1 MKAAENSLG
10 TLRPYVLLTYIAVF
24 LWSIVEYG
32 IPVDRI
38 AVLLWMFGAFACA
51 SLGRNREQVI
61 QMLRDW
67 ALMVVI
73 YMAYDYSRGT
83 ADQWGIGV
91 NYTALRDLDSLIT
104 FGREPI
110 SGMQRRF
117 YTPNDVKWYDVVG
130 SVIYMTHFVFP
141 VLPLVFLRIR
151 NRASWLHYVRR
162 FSLTLGISVF
172 IFIIFPAA
180 PPWMASREGYL
191 PPIQRITGRGWSE
204 LHLKTVSKTLDRGAG
219 VLNAVAPMPS
229 LHAGMALLVA
239 LWFFRNCKPW
249 IRIAALAF
257 PVAMLTALVYFGE
270 HFIIDGLAGWAVVLL
285 AWFLANKWEERT
297 ARKQVNSRTE

>member
-191 PPIQRITGRGWSE
+191 PPIQRITGRGWLE

-249 IRIAALAF
+249 IRFAALAF

-297 ARKQVNSRTE
+297 ARKKVNSRTE

>member
-191 PPIQRITGRGWSE
+191 PPIQRITGRGWLE
-204 LHLKTVSKTLDRGAG
+204 LHLKTVSKTLDRGTG
-219 VLNAVAPMPS
+219 VLKAVAPMPS

-297 ARKQVNSRTE
+297 ARKKVNSRTE

>member
-24 LWSIVEYG
+24 LWTIVEYG

-141 VLPLVFLRIR
+141 VLPLVFLRLR

-297 ARKQVNSRTE
+297 ARKKVNSRTE

>member
-51 SLGRNREQVI
+51 SLGRNREQVV

-67 ALMVVI
+67 SLIVVI

-191 PPIQRITGRGWSE
+191 PPIQRITGRGWLE

-297 ARKQVNSRTE
+297 ARKKVNSRTE

>member
-91 NYTALRDLDSLIT
+91 NYTALRDLDSFIT
-104 FGREPI
+104 LGREPI

-117 YTPNDVKWYDVVG
+117 YSPNDVKWYDVVG
-130 SVIYMTHFVFP
+130 SIIYMTHFVFP
-141 VLPLVFLRIR
+141 VLPLVLLRLR

-162 FSLTLGISVF
+162 FTLTLSIAVF

-180 PPWMASREGYL
+180 PPWMASQKGYL
-191 PPIQRITGRGWSE
+191 PPIARITGRGWWE

-239 LWFFRNCKPW
+239 LWFTRNCRPW
-249 IRIAALAF
+249 IRVAALAY
-257 PVAMLTALVYFGE
+257 PIAMLAALVYFGE
-270 HFIIDGLAGWAVVLL
+270 HYIIDGIAGWAIVLL
-285 AWFLANKWEERT
+285 AWFIANKWEERT
-297 ARKQVNSRTE
+297 ALQSFNSRIE

>member
-1 MKAAENSLG
+1 MKAAENFLG
-10 TLRPYVLLTYIAVF
+10 VLRTYLLLIYVAVF
-24 LWSIVEYG
+24 LSSIVVYG

-38 AVLLWMFGAFACA
+38 AVLLWMLGSFGCA
-51 SLGRNREQVI
+51 SLGRSREQVI

-67 ALMVVI
+67 ALLVII

-117 YTPNDVKWYDVVG
+117 YTANNVKWYDVVG
-130 SVIYMTHFVFP
+130 SIVYMTHFVFP
-141 VLPLVFLRIR
+141 VLPLVLLRLR
-151 NRASWLHYVRR
+151 NRTSWLHYVRR
-162 FSLTLGISVF
+162 FTLTLGISVF

-180 PPWMASREGYL
+180 PPWMASQKGYL
-191 PPIQRITGRGWSE
+191 PPIDRITGRGWWE
-204 LHLKTVSKTLDRGAG
+204 LHLKTVSKTLDRGVG

-239 LWFFRNCKPW
+239 LWFSRNCRLW
-249 IRIAALAF
+249 IRIVALAH
-257 PVAMLTALVYFGE
+257 PIAMLTALVYFGE
-270 HFIIDGLAGWAVVLL
+270 HYIIDGIAGWAIVLL
-285 AWFLANKWEERT
+285 AWFIANKWEERT
-297 ARKQVNSRTE
+297 ALQSLNSRIE

>member
-117 YTPNDVKWYDVVG
+117 YTPNDVKWYDIIG

-191 PPIQRITGRGWSE
+191 PPIQRITGRGWLE

-297 ARKQVNSRTE
+297 ARKKVNSRTE

>member
-130 SVIYMTHFVFP
+130 SVIYMTLFVFP
-141 VLPLVFLRIR
+141 VLPLVFLRIS
-151 NRASWLHYVRR
+151 NRTSWLHYVRR

-191 PPIQRITGRGWSE
+191 PPIQRITGRGWLE
-204 LHLKTVSKTLDRGAG
+204 LQLKTVSKTLDRGAG

-297 ARKQVNSRTE
+297 ARKKVNSRTE

>member
-1 MKAAENSLG
+1 MKAAENYLG
-10 TLRPYVLLTYIAVF
+10 TLRPYGLLAYITVF
-24 LWSIVEYG
+24 LWSIVTYG

-38 AVLLWMFGAFACA
+38 AVLLWMFGAFSCA
-51 SLGRNREQVI
+51 SLGRSHEQVI
-61 QMLRDW
+61 QLLRDW
-67 ALMVVI
+67 ALMVFI

-110 SGMQRRF
+110 SGMQRHF
-117 YTPNDVKWYDVVG
+117 YIQNDVKWYDVVG
-130 SVIYMTHFVFP
+130 SIIYMTHFVFP
-141 VLPLVFLRIR
+141 VLPLVLLRIR

-162 FSLTLGISVF
+162 FTLTLGISVF

-180 PPWMASREGYL
+180 PPWMASQKGYL

-239 LWFFRNCKPW
+239 LWFVRNCRTW
-249 IRIAALAF
+249 IRIAAIAL
-257 PVAMLTALVYFGE
+257 PLAMLTALVYFGE
-270 HFIIDGLAGWAVVLL
+270 HYIIDGLAGWTVVLL
-285 AWFLANKWEERT
+285 AWFIANKWE
-297 ARKQVNSRTE
+297 ARIASKQAQLSN

>member
-110 SGMQRRF
+110 TGMQRRF

-191 PPIQRITGRGWSE
+191 PPIQRITGRGWLE

-297 ARKQVNSRTE
+297 ARKKVNSRTE

>member
-191 PPIQRITGRGWSE
+191 PPIQRITGRGWLE

-297 ARKQVNSRTE
+297 ARKKVNSRTE

>member
-1 MKAAENSLG
+1 MKAAENYLG

-24 LWSIVEYG
+24 LWSIVVYG

-191 PPIQRITGRGWSE
+191 PPIQRITGRGWLE

-249 IRIAALAF
+249 LRIAALAF

-297 ARKQVNSRTE
+297 ARKKVNSRTE

>member
-10 TLRPYVLLTYIAVF
+10 TLRPFVLLTYIAVF

-141 VLPLVFLRIR
+141 VLPLVFLRLR

>member
-1 MKAAENSLG
+1 MKAAEKSLG
-10 TLRPYVLLTYIAVF
+10 TLRPYVLLTYITVF
-24 LWSIVEYG
+24 LWSIVVYG

-38 AVLLWMFGAFACA
+38 AVLLWMFGAFTCA
-51 SLGRNREQVI
+51 SLGRNREQII
-61 QMLRDW
+61 QLLRDW
-67 ALMVVI
+67 ALIVVI

-110 SGMQRRF
+110 TGMQRRF

-151 NRASWLHYVRR
+151 NRNSWLHYVRR

-191 PPIQRITGRGWSE
+191 PPIDRITGRGWSE
-204 LHLKTVSKTLDRGAG
+204 LNLKTVSKTLDRGAG

-229 LHAGMALLVA
+229 LHAGLALLVA
-239 LWFFRNCKPW
+239 LWFFRNCRTW
-249 IRIAALAF
+249 IRILALAY
-257 PVAMLTALVYFGE
+257 PIAMLTALVYFGE

-297 ARKQVNSRTE
+297 SRLRVNSRTE

>member
-130 SVIYMTHFVFP
+130 SVIYMTHFVLP

-257 PVAMLTALVYFGE
+257 PIAMLTALVYFGE

-297 ARKQVNSRTE
+297 ARKKVNSRTE

>member
-257 PVAMLTALVYFGE
+257 PIAMLTALVYFGE

-297 ARKQVNSRTE
+297 ARKKVNSRTE

>member
-191 PPIQRITGRGWSE
+191 PPIQRITGRGWLE
-204 LHLKTVSKTLDRGAG
+204 LHLKTVSKTLDRGTG
-219 VLNAVAPMPS
+219 VLNSVAPMPS

-297 ARKQVNSRTE
+297 ARKKVNSRTE

>member
-10 TLRPYVLLTYIAVF
+10 MLRPYILLTYIAVL
-24 LWSIVEYG
+24 LWSIVVYG

-38 AVLLWMFGAFACA
+38 AVLLWMFGAFTCA
-51 SLGRNREQVI
+51 SLGRNREQII
-61 QMLRDW
+61 QLLRDW
-67 ALMVVI
+67 ALIVVI

-110 SGMQRRF
+110 SEMQRRF

-151 NRASWLHYVRR
+151 NRIYWLHYVRR

-191 PPIQRITGRGWSE
+191 PPIQRITGRGWLE

-239 LWFFRNCKPW
+239 LWFFRNCRTW
-249 IRIAALAF
+249 IRIAALAY
-257 PVAMLTALVYFGE
+257 PLAMLTALVYFGE

-297 ARKQVNSRTE
+297 SRIRVNSRTE

>member
-1 MKAAENSLG
+1 MKAAENYLG

-24 LWSIVEYG
+24 LWSIVVYG

-191 PPIQRITGRGWSE
+191 PPIQRITGRGWLE

-297 ARKQVNSRTE
+297 ARKKVNSRTE

>member
-1 MKAAENSLG
+1 MLEALKSLFENNVVSEDVRAEIENAWEK
-10 TLRPYVLLTYIAVF
+10 R
-24 LWSIVEYG
+24 IVE
-32 IPVDRI
+32 
-38 AVLLWMFGAFACA
+38 
-51 SLGRNREQVI
+51 NREQVT

-191 PPIQRITGRGWSE
+191 PPIQRITGRGWLE

-297 ARKQVNSRTE
+297 ARKKVNSRTE

>member
-117 YTPNDVKWYDVVG
+117 YTPNDVKWYDVIG

-191 PPIQRITGRGWSE
+191 PPIQRITGRGWLE

-297 ARKQVNSRTE
+297 ARKKVNSRTE

>member
-1 MKAAENSLG
+1 MSEISLG
-10 TLRPYVLLTYIAVF
+10 SIRRVVVCAYVGVF
-24 LWSIVEYG
+24 LWGIFAFG

-38 AVLLWMFGAFACA
+38 AVLLWMMGAFAA
-51 SLGRNREQVI
+51 SSVGRSRAEVK
-61 QMLRDW
+61 QMVRDW
-67 ALMVVI
+67 LILVAM

-91 NYTALRDLDSLIT
+91 NYTLLRDIDRFLT
-104 FGREPI
+104 FGHDPVI
-110 SGMQRRF
+110 VMQKHF
-117 YTPNDVKWYDVVG
+117 YIRNDVKWYDVVG

-151 NRASWLHYVRR
+151 NRISWLHYVRR

-191 PPIQRITGRGWSE
+191 PPIQRITGRGWLE

-239 LWFFRNCKPW
+239 LWFFRNCRTW
-249 IRIAALAF
+249 IRIAALAY
-257 PVAMLTALVYFGE
+257 PLAMLTALVYFGE

-285 AWFLANKWEERT
+285 AWFVANKWEERT
-297 ARKQVNSRTE
+297 SRIRVNSRTE

>member
-24 LWSIVEYG
+24 FWSIVVYG

-51 SLGRNREQVI
+51 SLGRNREQVV

-130 SVIYMTHFVFP
+130 SVIYMTHFVLP
-141 VLPLVFLRIR
+141 VLPLVLLRIR
-151 NRASWLHYVRR
+151 NRISWLHYVRR

-191 PPIQRITGRGWSE
+191 PPIQRITGRGWLE

-239 LWFFRNCKPW
+239 LWFFRNCKTW

-257 PVAMLTALVYFGE
+257 PVAMLTAMVYFGE
-270 HFIIDGLAGWAVVLL
+270 HFIIDGIAGWAVVLL

-297 ARKQVNSRTE
+297 SRISVNSRTE

>member
-117 YTPNDVKWYDVVG
+117 YTPNDVKWYDIVG

-151 NRASWLHYVRR
+151 NRTSWLHYVRR

-191 PPIQRITGRGWSE
+191 PPIQRITGRGWLE

-297 ARKQVNSRTE
+297 ARKKVNSRTE

>member
-191 PPIQRITGRGWSE
+191 PPIQRITGRGWLE

-229 LHAGMALLVA
+229 LHAGLALLVA

-297 ARKQVNSRTE
+297 ARKKVNSRTE

>member
-10 TLRPYVLLTYIAVF
+10 TLRPFVLLTYIAVF

-104 FGREPI
+104 FGHEPI

-141 VLPLVFLRIR
+141 VLPLVFLRLR

>member
-24 LWSIVEYG
+24 LWSIVVYG

-51 SLGRNREQVI
+51 SLGRNREQVV

-110 SGMQRRF
+110 SGMQRQVDMVEPMH
-117 YTPNDVKWYDVVG
+117 TK
-130 SVIYMTHFVFP
+130 I
-141 VLPLVFLRIR
+141 LPLNLECGLI
-151 NRASWLHYVRR
+151 L
-162 FSLTLGISVF
+162 SLNFT
-172 IFIIFPAA
+172 
-180 PPWMASREGYL
+180 
-191 PPIQRITGRGWSE
+191 
-204 LHLKTVSKTLDRGAG
+204 
-219 VLNAVAPMPS
+219 
-229 LHAGMALLVA
+229 
-239 LWFFRNCKPW
+239 
-249 IRIAALAF
+249 
-257 PVAMLTALVYFGE
+257 
-270 HFIIDGLAGWAVVLL
+270 
-285 AWFLANKWEERT
+285 
-297 ARKQVNSRTE
+297 

>member
-1 MKAAENSLG
+1 MKAAEKSLG
-10 TLRPYVLLTYIAVF
+10 TLRPYVLLTYITVF
-24 LWSIVEYG
+24 LWSIVVYG

-38 AVLLWMFGAFACA
+38 AVLLWMFGAFTCA
-51 SLGRNREQVI
+51 SLGRNREQII
-61 QMLRDW
+61 QLLRDW
-67 ALMVVI
+67 ALIVVI

-110 SGMQRRF
+110 TGMQRRF

-151 NRASWLHYVRR
+151 NRNSWLHYVRR

-172 IFIIFPAA
+172 IFIIFPAT

-191 PPIQRITGRGWSE
+191 PPIDRITGRGWSE
-204 LHLKTVSKTLDRGAG
+204 LNLKTVSKTLDRGAG

-229 LHAGMALLVA
+229 LHAGLALLVA
-239 LWFFRNCKPW
+239 LWFFRNCRTW
-249 IRIAALAF
+249 IRILALAY
-257 PVAMLTALVYFGE
+257 PIAMLTALVYFGE

-297 ARKQVNSRTE
+297 SRLRVNSRTE

>member
-191 PPIQRITGRGWSE
+191 PPIQRITGRGWLE

-229 LHAGMALLVA
+229 LHSGMALLVA

-297 ARKQVNSRTE
+297 ARKKVNSRTE

>member
-10 TLRPYVLLTYIAVF
+10 TLRPFVLLTYIAVF

-141 VLPLVFLRIR
+141 VLPLVFLRLR

-229 LHAGMALLVA
+229 LHSGMALLVA

-297 ARKQVNSRTE
+297 ARKKVNSRTE

>member
-1 MKAAENSLG
+1 MKAAENFLG
-10 TLRPYVLLTYIAVF
+10 VLRTYLLLIYVAVF
-24 LWSIVEYG
+24 LSSIVVYG

-38 AVLLWMFGAFACA
+38 AVLLWMLGSFGCA
-51 SLGRNREQVI
+51 SLGRSREQVI

-67 ALMVVI
+67 ALLVII

-117 YTPNDVKWYDVVG
+117 YTANNVKWYDVVG
-130 SVIYMTHFVFP
+130 SIIYMTHFVFP
-141 VLPLVFLRIR
+141 VLPLVLLRLR
-151 NRASWLHYVRR
+151 NRTSWLHYVRR
-162 FSLTLGISVF
+162 FTLTLGISVF

-180 PPWMASREGYL
+180 PPWMASQKGYL
-191 PPIQRITGRGWSE
+191 PPIDRITGRGWWE
-204 LHLKTVSKTLDRGAG
+204 LHLKTVSKTLDRGVG

-239 LWFFRNCKPW
+239 LWFSRNCRLW
-249 IRIAALAF
+249 IRIVALAH
-257 PVAMLTALVYFGE
+257 PIAMLTALVYFGE
-270 HFIIDGLAGWAVVLL
+270 HYIIDGIAGWAIVLL
-285 AWFLANKWEERT
+285 AWFIANKWEERT
-297 ARKQVNSRTE
+297 ALQSLNSRIE

>member
-24 LWSIVEYG
+24 LWSIVVYG

-51 SLGRNREQVI
+51 SLGRNREQVT

-141 VLPLVFLRIR
+141 VLPLVFQRIR
-151 NRASWLHYVRR
+151 NRISWLHYVRR

-191 PPIQRITGRGWSE
+191 PTIQRITGRGWSE

-239 LWFFRNCKPW
+239 LWFFRNRRTW
-249 IRIAALAF
+249 IRIAALAY

-270 HFIIDGLAGWAVVLL
+270 HFIIDGLAGWVVVLL
-285 AWFLANKWEERT
+285 AWFLANKWEER
-297 ARKQVNSRTE
+297 NSRRG